1 MNTAEK
7 KVPCQPI
14 AQLLREGT
22 QLLAQAG
29 IEGPRREARLLLIH
43 ALSLTPEQLLARS
56 PTENVP
62 SEPFFSYVKRRA
74 THEPFAYITGSK
86 GFWSLDLAVSPASL
100 VPRGDTETLITSLL
114 EYRSDQASAL
124 NILDLGTGTGCL
136 LLAALAEYPKAHGV
150 GVDINPQA
158 AILAHGNAQRCGM
171 QDRALFMVAEWDA
184 ALAPGMRFDVVLSN
198 PPYIPTS
205 DLADLMPE
213 VREHEPVRALDG
225 GGDGLAAYR
234 YICSRL
240 PFLLADGGLAVLEIG
255 IGQEA
260 DLRTLASAN
269 ALRVVD
275 VKADLAGIARAV
287 VLEKQA

>member
-1 MNTAEK
+1 MSTAEK
-7 KVPCQPI
+7 TIPCQPI

-74 THEPFAYITGSK
+74 AHEPFAYITGSK

-114 EYRSDQASAL
+114 EYRPDQASVQ

-136 LLAALAEYPKAHGV
+136 LLAALAEYPKARGV

-158 AILAHGNAQRCGM
+158 AMLAHANAQRCGM
-171 QDRALFMVAEWDA
+171 QDHALFIAAEWDA
-184 ALAPGMRFDVVLSN
+184 ALAPNARFDVVLSN

-205 DLADLMPE
+205 DLADLMRE

-225 GGDGLAAYR
+225 GSDGLNAYR
-234 YICSRL
+234 YLCGRL

-255 IGQEA
+255 IGQEEA
-260 DLRTLASAN
+260 LRALAATN

>member
-1 MNTAEK
+1 MITAEK
-7 KVPCQPI
+7 TVPCQSI

-22 QLLAQAG
+22 HLLAQAG

-56 PTENVP
+56 PSDNVP
-62 SEPFFSYVKRRA
+62 NEPYFSYIKRRA
-74 THEPFAYITGSK
+74 AHEPFAYITGNK

-114 EYRSDQASAL
+114 EYRPNPTSVQ

-136 LLAALAEYPKAHGV
+136 LLAALAEYPQAYGV
-150 GVDINPQA
+150 GVDINPSA
-158 AILAHGNAQRCGM
+158 AMLAYANAQRCEM
-171 QDRALFMVAEWDA
+171 QDRTLFMAAEWDA
-184 ALAPGMRFDVVLSN
+184 ALAPHMRFDVVLSN
-198 PPYIPTS
+198 PPYIPTA

-225 GGDGLAAYR
+225 GADGLHAYR
-234 YICSRL
+234 YLCRRL
-240 PFLLADGGLAVLEIG
+240 PHLLAEGGLAVLEIG
-255 IGQEA
+255 IGQEQA
-260 DLRTLASAN
+260 LQNLAAAN
-269 ALRVVD
+269 ALHVVD

-287 VLEKQA
+287 MLEKQA